1 MFTELTS
8 AVSRWWKKCPLRRS
22 HWEQTLLSGEKALYL
37 FASDGFAKVQ
47 WYSALLWG
55 AQPEGGV
62 PRAVEHL
69 YESFCASVRAVT
81 TVPHL
86 LPAVRASWLRR
97 MLRPSGSREMWSLVS
112 HLALMTTR

>member
-1 MFTELTS
+1 MFGT
-8 AVSRWWKKCPLRRS
+8 ACKQQPVVSRWWKKCPLRLS
-22 HWEQTLLSGEKALYL
+22 HPEQTLLSGERALYL

-62 PRAVEHL
+62 PRAVEQQ
-69 YESFCASVRAVT
+69 YESFCANVRAVT

-86 LPAVRASWLRR
+86 LPAVCVPVDPG
-97 MLRPSGSREMWSLVS
+97 PSRVQ
-112 HLALMTTR
+112 

>member
-1 MFTELTS
+1 MLDHQH
-8 AVSRWWKKCPLRRS
+8 AGCRWWKKCPLRLAHS
-22 HWEQTLLSGEKALYL
+22 EQTLLSGERALYL

-62 PRAVEHL
+62 PRAVEQL

-86 LPAVRASWLRR
+86 LPAVS
-97 MLRPSGSREMWSLVS
+97 
-112 HLALMTTR
+112 TTRLPESGLLCQREEAV